1 MTKKILLILAILFST
16 LSYSQLT
23 DANFQQAVD
32 ECLATNPEDGL
43 CTNSEYGAMPDWDVS
58 QVTDMVMLFKDKTTF
73 NGDISLGM

>member
-32 ECLATNPEDGL
+32 ECLATNPVDGL
-43 CTNSEYGAMPDWDVS
+43 CNSSEY
-58 QVTDMVMLFKDKTTF
+58 
-73 NGDISLGM
+73 